1 MALEAEIIE
10 ARGKF
15 DLVSYRPIPQ
25 GLGTAKHMRDY
36 NPLES
41 RNLTLKKITK
51 RPRDENISVIGIWGA
66 GVVGKTTLAM
76 EVARQVQEDKLF
88 DVADKVM
95 LTDSEVLECFYRNK
109 DAFNSDSSR
118 TNSKLKRV
126 HETQI
131 FLSSNEPTRQMRDE
145 SGSATAVSAGARVG
159 SRRRVRQAEKVSDGG
174 RAVEVADYSA
184 RPALL
189 GLKIRRLISSGIGS
203 NPSHVYLLWSLKPS
217 YSCIYQL
224 KWFHPAELQVEGTSY
239 HLCCCFYSDNIFRR
253 DFVNTA

>member
-174 RAVEVADYSA
+174 LSIYSGDSSLVLHA
-184 RPALL
+184 CNCISNIWFRPAELQ
-189 GLKIRRLISSGIGS
+189 
-203 NPSHVYLLWSLKPS
+203 PS